1 MGGLKKLE
9 AHDATMSAVPLR
21 ALRAAA
27 PPPTSDDEG
36 YTLHA
41 FLVAVFAATIAD
53 GATAE
58 AACQVLGVPDVPP
71 EVAHT
76 LSGK

>member
-1 MGGLKKLE
+1 ME
-9 AHDATMSAVPLR
+9 RP
-21 ALRAAA
+21 

-41 FLVAVFAATIAD
+41 FLIAVFAATIAD

-58 AACQVLGVPDVPP
+58 AACAVLGVPDVPP

-76 LSGK
+76 LGK